1 MRIQINGQW
10 EDIEQAQTIA
20 RLLEV
25 RDLPARRV
33 AVELNRQL
41 VPRSRH
47 AETTLAENDSLEIV
61 TLVGGG

>member
-1 MRIQINGQW
+1 MRVQINGRW
-10 EDIEQAQTIA
+10 EDVEDALTVA
-20 RLLEV
+20 KLLEV

-41 VPRSRH
+41 VPRAMH
-47 AETTLAENDSLEIV
+47 AKTRLADNDSLEIV